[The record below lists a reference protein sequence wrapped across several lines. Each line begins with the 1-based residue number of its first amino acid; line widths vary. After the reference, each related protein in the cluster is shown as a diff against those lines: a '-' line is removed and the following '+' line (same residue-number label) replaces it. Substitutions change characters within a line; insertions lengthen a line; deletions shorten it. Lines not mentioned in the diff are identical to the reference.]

1 MAASFWSLR
10 PFGRVAL
17 VAALVCGLETQF
29 PNLAT
34 AQPGGRNSPGPGRG
48 SPGLGGP
55 GPGMGGAG
63 KSGPG
68 MQSPAARGPGMAG
81 PGAGGPGG
89 PGMAG
94 PGGLP
99 PGAIPPGGIPPG
111 VVPAGA
117 AAGQAPRPPAAV
129 AVPQAGNAPRSASNL
144 PPFIPAWYA
153 QHPDAWQHPKPYADW
168 RSTPA
173 PPMAVVNAFFGI
185 GPENPALAPMTTA
198 EWLPLGVFT
207 TPPHAGSQ
215 PTSFQQIAVS
225 KAGQV
230 KGVMF
235 DAATNTVQPISG
247 LCDVLSHKITWSV
260 GQVGSLGFET
270 TLDEMLKQAPAVSV
284 ISSAGTQPG
293 SLVLV
298 PAP

>member
-1 MAASFWSLR
+1 MS
-10 PFGRVAL
+10 V
-17 VAALVCGLETQF
+17 
-29 PNLAT
+29 
-34 AQPGGRNSPGPGRG
+34 
-48 SPGLGGP
+48 
-55 GPGMGGAG
+55 
-63 KSGPG
+63 
-68 MQSPAARGPGMAG
+68 
-81 PGAGGPGG
+81 
-89 PGMAG
+89 
-94 PGGLP
+94 
-99 PGAIPPGGIPPG
+99 
-111 VVPAGA
+111 
-117 AAGQAPRPPAAV
+117 
-129 AVPQAGNAPRSASNL
+129 
-144 PPFIPAWYA
+144 PPFTPPWYA

-173 PPMAVVNAFFGI
+173 PPLAIVNAFFGI

-235 DAATNTVQPISG
+235 DAATNTVQSISG

-260 GQVGSLGFET
+260 GPADALGFET

-284 ISSAGTQPG
+284 ISSSGAQPG